1 MSEKTEKAGSDA
13 VHMRALRVDAP
24 ERVGVSITRNELI
37 AQVGASQASELL
49 WDDWRH
55 DNARSKDW
63 ISVARFHDPDKNI
76 QLFSFSALIENS
88 SIQRALETYEWGFD
102 QNIGQ
107 PSIISYGR
115 NGDEY
120 HYDDGSTD
128 HRDGISYFPLVYSRY
143 PLQKAP
149 RFQIIEEYELY
160 HDAIWEGDELQCIDD
175 DGKVQ
180 VIARQRRAEGL
191 RGIDVERHHLRDFLT
206 AKRRSLIRVHELIRW
221 FDSQAFR
228 GKEQVWITAN
238 DDLSTCETLVSYVEY
253 RSDRSLLSKCYV
265 KDIVRPYDGPPRDM
279 RRGEQDHVKFAI
291 GRDEQGSELMAS
303 CDGAILDT
311 ADGAPFLTR
320 VYFDIGILGKYYA
333 EPQRFSVNPGRI
345 ECHGIWGIPIDIVDN
360 KYVQVWLGDLG
371 RIPYSEQLYWRSHNV
386 VVDIPL
392 SDHRYQADILGKWPT
407 SKPPDGV
414 TELHDARERANLASK
429 LVMGEPLFRDLHE
442 GDAHIVAC
450 LRVPLT
456 DEPREMDEM
465 ILGLTKY
472 LVDSINASAL
482 ELWSG
487 LKISS
492 DGPIKGSIALLYE
505 SLRKAGVLETAAK
518 AATDGLQKAQTLR
531 SSAAAHRRGS
541 SYGKVLAKFGYASL
555 SNRAIVERLI
565 EATKDSLGV
574 LMDCFDALAQRQKN
588 ANDQEMN
595 GEDHDDEDDDLKRG
609 E

>member
-1 MSEKTEKAGSDA
+1 MNEKTEKAGSDA
-13 VHMRALRVDAP
+13 VHKRALRADAP
-24 ERVGVSITRNELI
+24 QRVGVSITRNELI

-55 DNARSKDW
+55 DNERAKDW
-63 ISVARFHDPDKNI
+63 VSVALFHDPDKDTK
-76 QLFSFSALIENS
+76 LSSFSALIENS

-102 QNIGQ
+102 QDIGQ
-107 PSIISYGR
+107 PGIISDGR
-115 NGDEY
+115 HGDEY
-120 HYDDGSTD
+120 HYDDGST
-128 HRDGISYFPLVYSRY
+128 HRQDEISYFPFVYSRY
-143 PLQKAP
+143 PLRKAP

-160 HDAIWEGDELQCIDD
+160 HDAVWEGDELQCIDD
-175 DGKVQ
+175 DGKIQ
-180 VIARQRRAEGL
+180 VIARQRRADGL

-206 AKRRSLIRVHELIRW
+206 AKWRSLIRVHELIHW

-238 DDLSTCETLVSYVEY
+238 DDLSTCETLVSHIEH
-253 RSDRSLLSKCYV
+253 RTNRKLLSKCYV

-279 RRGEQDHVKFAI
+279 RRVEQNYIEFAI
-291 GRDEQGSELMAS
+291 GRNEQGSELMAS

-311 ADGAPFLTR
+311 ADGDPFLTR
-320 VYFDIGILGKYYA
+320 VYFDIRILGKYYA
-333 EPQRFSVNPGRI
+333 EPQRFSVKPPRI

-371 RIPYSEQLYWRSHNV
+371 RIPYNEQLYWRSHNV
-386 VVDIPL
+386 IVDIPL
-392 SDHRYQADILGKWPT
+392 SDHRYQTDILGKWAT
-407 SKPPDGV
+407 SKLPDGV

-429 LVMGEPLFRDLHE
+429 LVMGKPLFRDLHE
-442 GDAHIVAC
+442 SDAHIVAC

-456 DEPREMDEM
+456 DESGEMDEM

-472 LVDSINASAL
+472 LVDSINANAL

-487 LKISS
+487 LRISPN
-492 DGPIKGSIALLYE
+492 GLIKGSIALLYE
-505 SLRKAGVLETAAK
+505 SLRKAGVPEAAAK

-541 SYGKVLAKFGYASL
+541 SYGKLLAKFGYDSL

-574 LMDCFDALAQRQKN
+574 LIYYFYDLAQRK
-588 ANDQEMN
+588 
-595 GEDHDDEDDDLKRG
+595 GT
-609 E
+609 